1 MAGRTDVA
9 ATGSIGE
16 PPAPPPTQRRP
27 RVREVSSRF
36 MSPLVQPNSSPNH
49 RDQPRSKSVQR
60 RRTDENHIPET
71 NRSMDKSLGFGV
83 STFQRKQQP
92 QRVKQQ
98 SKENGEDHQL
108 PIFRVSSRPDTPI
121 ASGTDRMVQSR
132 YRQVFN
138 SVNRSNSSNGSSSG
152 GTQPVSAAARLLQ
165 EATSDMENKLSKIS
179 TSRDDSDSCRVTFSD
194 QSSSSCPNSPLC
206 VPMSKLRSGPDIRS
220 SMPDVDKWTAERN
233 PSNAGKIPSDCTRSL
248 NFSSSL
254 KVVGVGTS
262 LPPHPSFS
270 IKSGLDV
277 RKGKKI
283 SNHLEDVH
291 SLKILSNH
299 HLQWRLA
306 NAKAEAAIHAQQ
318 QEAEKKLYSLGCEI
332 SNIREDVQSKCK
344 ELEALRGIQTLTS
357 IVEAQMPYLDEWST
371 TKEDYTTSLSG
382 ITNALLSSSAR
393 LPISGEVRAD
403 IEEIESA
410 MSSAYKVV
418 ESIGSRIQRFTE
430 KAEEMDGSISELAR
444 MVGGERVHIEECCY
458 LLAKT
463 RKSQVE
469 ECSLRGTLI
478 QLHHINPSVNAEA
491 Q

>member
-1 MAGRTDVA
+1 MAGVA
-9 ATGSIGE
+9 ASDLIGE

-36 MSPLVQPNSSPNH
+36 MSPLTQPNSSPNH
-49 RDQPRSKSVQR
+49 RDHSRSKSVQR

-71 NRSMDKSLGFGV
+71 NRSLDKSLGLGV
-83 STFQRKQQP
+83 PTVQRKQPP

-98 SKENGEDHQL
+98 YKETGDDHQL
-108 PIFRVSSRPDTPI
+108 SNFMVSSRPDTPI

-138 SVNRSNSSNGSSSG
+138 SVNRSNSSTSGRNGC
-152 GTQPVSAAARLLQ
+152 TQVSAAARLLQ
-165 EATSDMENKLSKIS
+165 EVTSDMEKKLSKIS
-179 TSRDDSDSCRVTFSD
+179 TSRDDSDSCRVTFTD

-206 VPMSKLRSGPDIRS
+206 VPTSKLRSGPDTRS

-233 PSNAGKIPSDCTRSL
+233 PSNAGTIPSDFTRSL

-254 KVVGVGTS
+254 KVGVGTS

-277 RKGKKI
+277 RKGKKL
-283 SNHLEDVH
+283 SSHSEDVH

-306 NAKAEAAIHAQQ
+306 NAKAEASIRAQQ

-332 SNIREDVQSKCK
+332 TNKRQDVQRKRN
-344 ELEALRGIQTLTS
+344 ELSALRGIQTLTS

-371 TKEDYTTSLSG
+371 TEEDYTSSLSG
-382 ITNALLSSSAR
+382 ITHALLSSSAR
-393 LPISGEVRAD
+393 LPVSGEVRAD
-403 IEEIESA
+403 VEELENA

-418 ESIGSRIQRFTE
+418 ESIGSRVQRFME
-430 KAEEMDGSISELAR
+430 KAEEMDGSVSELAR
-444 MVGGERVHIEECCY
+444 MVGRERVHIEECGD

-463 RKSQVE
+463 CKSQVE

-478 QLHHINPSVNAEA
+478 QLHHISTTTVSTEE
-491 Q
+491 